1 MRKPPPPGTP
11 VTLAIIEDKRSLG
24 QATLSRV
31 RGRIAGEP
39 AGIPEAASQ
48 WWFMLGWVM
57 RGVAFGL
64 PKDDPALVEDAFMQW
79 TLMTGESKQVKDDA

>member
-24 QATLSRV
+24 QGTLSLA
-31 RGRIAGEP
+31 RGKIAGEP
-39 AGIPEAASQ
+39 AGVSESASQ

-57 RGVAFGL
+57 RSMAFGL
-64 PKDDPALVEDAFMQW
+64 PNDTPEAVMDAFEQF
-79 TLMTGESKQVKDDA
+79 TLGTGESKVRGDA